1 MERLLRELDNVLDSR
16 QILQN
21 EPLGRHTTFRVGGP
35 ADLYLMPG
43 FSQLSALMEILRRHK
58 AAVTVIG
65 NGSNLL
71 VGDRGI
77 RGVVIEIGRQMSE
90 VFVQDDR
97 MVAQAG
103 ALLSKA
109 AQEAYKNG
117 LSGMEFASGIP
128 GSVGGAVVMN
138 AGAYGGEIKDI
149 ASVVTVLEKDGG
161 IRKLT
166 NDEMEFSYRHSCAIE
181 REYLILEAEFLLKK
195 ADPADIRRNMD
206 ELKEKRLLKQPL
218 EYPSAGSTFKR
229 PEGYFAGKLIMD
241 AGLAGFYVGGAEVSQ
256 KHCGFVINKGGASA
270 ADILSVIRHV
280 QKTVKERFG
289 VELKPEVKLL
299 GEF

>member
-1 MERLLRELDNVLDSR
+1 MERLLRELDKVLDSR

-43 FSQLSALMEILRRHK
+43 FSQLSALMEILHRHK
-58 AAVTVIG
+58 
-65 NGSNLL
+65 
-71 VGDRGI
+71 
-77 RGVVIEIGRQMSE
+77 
-90 VFVQDDR
+90 
-97 MVAQAG
+97 
-103 ALLSKA
+103 

-181 REYLILEAEFLLKK
+181 REYLILEAEFLLQK
-195 ADPADIRRNMD
+195 ADSDDIRRNMD

-241 AGLAGFYVGGAEVSQ
+241 AGLAGFCVGGAEVSK

>member
-1 MERLLRELDNVLDSR
+1 MERLLRELDKVLDSR

-43 FSQLSALMEILRRHK
+43 FSQLSALMEILHRHK

-90 VFVQDDR
+90 VFVRDDR
-97 MVAQAG
+97 VVAQAG

-117 LSGMEFASGIP
+117 LSGMESRVKDAGGRIRFLSAEGE
-128 GSVGGAVVMN
+128 GAVP
-138 AGAYGGEIKDI
+138 KD
-149 ASVVTVLEKDGG
+149 LQ
-161 IRKLT
+161 
-166 NDEMEFSYRHSCAIE
+166 H
-181 REYLILEAEFLLKK
+181 IL
-195 ADPADIRRNMD
+195 
-206 ELKEKRLLKQPL
+206 
-218 EYPSAGSTFKR
+218 
-229 PEGYFAGKLIMD
+229 
-241 AGLAGFYVGGAEVSQ
+241 
-256 KHCGFVINKGGASA
+256 
-270 ADILSVIRHV
+270 
-280 QKTVKERFG
+280 
-289 VELKPEVKLL
+289 
-299 GEF
+299 